1 MNAQLNIH
9 SIRETAAPT
18 LMQPILPAV
27 LEQTARQVFE
37 SFSEKMKSAL
47 NGRQDRALKLAA
59 EGHVTHKFART
70 FNVRSE
76 DEQHSYLVNLEH
88 SFCTCMDS
96 QKGHVCKHRLAAY
109 LVEQSMVASQQFTAQ
124 ASDELAPA
132 APQPVAS
139 TIPNAVPDP
148 AHAALQPISPQ
159 PAASTSSTPL
169 PDPASQ
175 LTPQEETIEKIRLTL
190 HARSEYMRE
199 SIIYALL
206 PMEKGEMLP
215 VEVIDIQDNVAMVRA
230 LPYEM
235 HGKPVPRFPFPDRKS
250 FAQVLAKAL
259 LEVKIYR

>member
-124 ASDELAPA
+124 ASDEPAPAISQTAASTAPDPVLDPAPA
-132 APQPVAS
+132 A
-139 TIPNAVPDP
+139 
-148 AHAALQPISPQ
+148 Q
-159 PAASTSSTPL
+159 PAASTSSNPL